1 MQVAQIVAEL
11 DAEWSLETGF
21 LGHLRGGQFVEAELA
36 RLLSTLG
43 KLQFA
48 ELGEDVPIRAVSL
61 LWYIPL
67 FMGWQTDWIVENGT
81 YPAIYGRAVD
91 RVTNEIER
99 ILGLP

>member
-21 LGHLRGGQFVEAELA
+21 LGHLREGQFVEAELV

-43 KLQFA
+43 KLRFA
-48 ELGEDVPIRAVSL
+48 ELGEDIPVRAVSL

-67 FMGWQTDWIVENGT
+67 FMGWQTERIEENGT
-81 YPAIYGRAVD
+81 DPVIYMRAVD
-91 RVTNEIER
+91 RVTNEIQR
-99 ILGLP
+99 ILGVP